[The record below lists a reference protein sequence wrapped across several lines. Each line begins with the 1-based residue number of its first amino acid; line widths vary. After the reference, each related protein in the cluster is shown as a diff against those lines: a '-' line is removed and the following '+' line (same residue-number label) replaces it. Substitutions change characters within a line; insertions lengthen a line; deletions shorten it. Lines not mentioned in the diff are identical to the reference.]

1 MKFADI
7 VKQLVKILK
16 TGKMGEDYLDLVR
29 EKIIGSKIN
38 LGYKIKQVIG
48 VGNLGTTV

>member
-1 MKFADI
+1 
-7 VKQLVKILK
+7 
-16 TGKMGEDYLDLVR
+16 MGDEYLDEVR
-29 EKIIGSKIN
+29 DKIIGSKIN